1 MTQSGTM
8 TGTDQSRYDGTD
20 YVCKTCNSEIMV
32 KHRGDEAKGYGR
44 GDFTCTCGTPMQL
57 EHATSQSTPAS

>member
-8 TGTDQSRYDGTD
+8 TGADQSRYDGTD
-20 YVCKTCNSEIMV
+20 YVCKTCGCEIMV

-44 GDFTCTCGTPMQL
+44 SDYVCTCGTPMQL
-57 EHATSQSTPAS
+57 EHPATGSTGA